1 MRREALAGVL
11 LGIILGLGE
20 VAWAYWLQ
28 GNLLVAL
35 IVGIS
40 LLLISVLA
48 TILGAALPIIFSRLG
63 LDPALISAPF
73 ITTISDVLGV
83 LVIFLCG

>member
-40 LLLISVLA
+40 LLLISVLG

-73 ITTISDVLGV
+73 YYDYFRCFRGFSL
-83 LVIFLCG
+83 FLCG